1 MSLGSVFLTRCKS
14 LEVIYLLNNLKP
26 VVRQGFFEN
35 ELKEVMNFCKKKNL
49 FLVKS
54 KYKVLPTEK
63 GYSNKGVLSS
73 DGMTFVYISK
83 DELLANKA
91 AYFEITMDHFN
102 LGLTLGYPKCC
113 SLFFEK
119 EYPFISK
126 LDNNYQ
132 NSVLKNSTGDSFPYQ
147 NNIFRISEDF
157 CLLSHFPC
165 SLGCIES
172 AKIGKAYMGFLE
184 EKMPKEAR
192 LLKNEL
198 KKPVQN
204 ISFY

>member
-14 LEVIYLLNNLKP
+14 LEIIYLLNNLKP

-35 ELKEVMNFCKKKNL
+35 ELKEVINFCEKNRL
-49 FLVKS
+49 FLVRS

-63 GYSNKGVLSS
+63 GYSNKGILSS
-73 DGMTFVYISK
+73 EGMVFAYISK

-132 NSVLKNSTGDSFPYQ
+132 ISVLKNSIGTSFPYQ

-165 SLGCIES
+165 NLDCKESL
-172 AKIGKAYMGFLE
+172 KIGNAYMGFLW
-184 EKMPKEAR
+184 EKLSKEAR
-192 LLKNEL
+192 LLKKEL
-198 KKPVQN
+198 KKPVRN